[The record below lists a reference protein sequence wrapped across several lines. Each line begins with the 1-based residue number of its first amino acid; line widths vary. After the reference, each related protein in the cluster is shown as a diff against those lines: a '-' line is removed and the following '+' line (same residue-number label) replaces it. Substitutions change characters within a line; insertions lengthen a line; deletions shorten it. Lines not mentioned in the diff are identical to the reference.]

1 MMGCLLF
8 MMPAALMTWLFA
20 WFFMWRHLLTPKISA
35 SDSIE
40 QIMRKAKV
48 LKWNVETIGASPT
61 GFDAYYLFKIL
72 MLAFTALVFIHAI
85 AFFYRSMLE
94 WREGPE
100 EDGKYLDLD
109 TAVDSSAT
117 GTH

>member
-1 MMGCLLF
+1 MLGCLLF
-8 MMPAALMTWLFA
+8 MMPATIMTWLFA

-35 SDSIE
+35 SDSID
-40 QIMRKAKV
+40 QIMRKSNV
-48 LKWNVETIGASPT
+48 LKWNVETIGFSPN

-72 MLAFTALVFIHAI
+72 MLAFTFLVFLQAI

-94 WREGPE
+94 WREGE
-100 EDGKYLDLD
+100 EDSGKYLDLD
-109 TAVDSSAT
+109 AAVDASAT